1 MVGGG
6 WWVVDLQETSYI
18 INCLPVVNSRSSR
31 ELIVHAL
38 TSPLIPVASLFPS
51 NTMAAAFWNLDKLLQ
66 DSSGPRIIA
75 LTRVMKEF
83 LDNTVLTEVLQ
94 SLLDNEIDMKEFSRG
109 GAVHIRR
116 RHVDIGNFKYAF
128 LFCSLARLSR
138 TCHTH
143 LAGLF
148 IQLGERYETLVINAP
163 FTETMLFMKGDVM
176 ECVLAKSLLTGALIE
191 EDEKLPR
198 HQMQSMFRRFDEAVD
213 DVYRICFRDWTGPPR
228 SNQMVNVADLS
239 ALVLIVHG
247 MQSPGV
253 SEAYRANYRLNFN
266 LLSQKALKPLLPGR
280 TCLQTNDI
288 LCPLSRGSYE

>member
-1 MVGGG
+1 
-6 WWVVDLQETSYI
+6 
-18 INCLPVVNSRSSR
+18 
-31 ELIVHAL
+31 
-38 TSPLIPVASLFPS
+38 
-51 NTMAAAFWNLDKLLQ
+51 MAAAFWDFSQLLQ
-66 DSSGPRIIA
+66 DVSGPRIIA
-75 LTRVMKEF
+75 LTRVMKEM
-83 LDNTVLTEVLQ
+83 LDNPILAEVIQ
-94 SLLDNEIDMKEFSRG
+94 SLLADEIDMKEFSRG

-116 RHVDIGNFKYAF
+116 RNVDIGNFKYAF

-138 TCHTH
+138 PMHKH

-163 FTETMLFMKGDVM
+163 FTETMLWMKGDVM

-213 DVYRICFRDWTGPPR
+213 DAYRICFRDWTGPPR
-228 SNQMVNVADLS
+228 SNQMVNVADFS
-239 ALVLIVHG
+239 ALVLMVHG
-247 MQSPGV
+247 MQSPGI

-280 TCLQTNDI
+280 TCLMTNDQVATLMSI
-288 LCPLSRGSYE
+288 TL